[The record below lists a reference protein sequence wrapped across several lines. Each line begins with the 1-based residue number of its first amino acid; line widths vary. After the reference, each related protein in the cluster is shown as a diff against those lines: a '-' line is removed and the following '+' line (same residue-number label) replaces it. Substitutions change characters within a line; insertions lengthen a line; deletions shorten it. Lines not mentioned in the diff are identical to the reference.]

1 MIQEKNETMEYWFRR
16 LDKAAHEGKKHIGK
30 RVKFHNKRI
39 EREEQLEI
47 ERINFLNIV

>member
-1 MIQEKNETMEYWFRR
+1 MTREKNETMEYWFTR
-16 LDKAAHEGKKHIGK
+16 LDKAAQESKKHIRT

-47 ERINFLNIV
+47 ERINFLNAA